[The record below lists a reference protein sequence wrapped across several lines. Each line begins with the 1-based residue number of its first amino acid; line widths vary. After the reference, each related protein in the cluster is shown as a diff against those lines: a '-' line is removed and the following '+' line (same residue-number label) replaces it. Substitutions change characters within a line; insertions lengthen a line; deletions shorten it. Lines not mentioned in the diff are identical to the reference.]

1 MEISAGSGGE
11 SRQRYWMEITDRD
24 LHGSELTAPKLNSK
38 QKPYWSYDA
47 VTQVRPGDVI
57 FHWHKTLARKPAIVG
72 WSRAIGPLYEST
84 MSWTSPGAK
93 GTKMHYHDVPNWNM
107 PLGSLHL
114 LDSPV
119 MSAQLQDIS
128 SKIMSQI
135 TEKYGPFYIYGQVQ
149 LRAQQAYLTNFP
161 ADLIPIIESVSS
173 LELELSSEADDY
185 SLPSENMADHRTGHG
200 QGWLRDQKLKV
211 AIEQHA
217 VETAIQ
223 YYNEMGASEVVVL
236 GKPYDLGLTLA
247 GKARRIEVKGSSVS
261 VDSVLLTRNEVI
273 HAREFEHMDLV
284 VVDEIR
290 FAAHGDGEYR
300 TTGGRVRVWTGW
312 NPLESSLTAM
322 AFKHQLGSTEI
333 GA

>member
-1 MEISAGSGGE
+1 MEISAGSDGE

-72 WSRAIGPLYEST
+72 WSRAVGPLYEST

-93 GTKMHYHDVPNWNM
+93 GTKVHHHDIPNWNM
-107 PLGSLHL
+107 PLGSLNL
-114 LDSPV
+114 LDAPV
-119 MSAQLQDIS
+119 RSAQLQDIS
-128 SKIMSQI
+128 SEIMSQI

-149 LRAQQAYLTNFP
+149 LRAQQAYLTTFP
-161 ADLIPIIESVSS
+161 AELIPIIEAIST
-173 LELELSSEADDY
+173 LELTETDGHT
-185 SLPSENMADHRTGHG
+185 LPSEDTADTQTGHG

-217 VETAIQ
+217 VETAIR
-223 YYNEMGASEVVVL
+223 YYTDMGASDVVVL
-236 GKPYDLGLTLA
+236 GKPYDLGLTL
-247 GKARRIEVKGSSVS
+247 GRQARRIEVKGSSVS

-284 VVDEIR
+284 VVDQIR
-290 FAAHGDGEYR
+290 FASHGDGEYT
-300 TTGGRVRVWTGW
+300 TTGGRVRVWAGW

-322 AFKHQLGSTEI
+322 AFKHQLGPTEI
-333 GA
+333 GV